1 MSLAPDHRE
10 ELTGR
15 SCLHHA
21 CLAALLCAS
30 AGESTSQG
38 MWGAARKGCLT
49 RMPASEVNCIS
60 VMALKKNWIVA
71 FGECFRQCR
80 PLWNKLQGEGKEGKK
95 VQGENEV
102 PSARASARWG
112 YCMYTWGSGT
122 WQLDPQLW
130 FLNSNPLASY
140 FFCLVSYCQHWQP
153 SSLILPLIVLHVTE
167 LKWIKSKCFS
177 WSIR

>member
-15 SCLHHA
+15 SCSHHA

-95 VQGENEV
+95 YREKMKFLLLV
-102 PSARASARWG
+102 PVLGGGTACTPGAVGLGNSIHSCDFWIPTHWPHISSALFPIVS
-112 YCMYTWGSGT
+112 TGS
-122 WQLDPQLW
+122 PPVW
-130 FLNSNPLASY
+130 FY
-140 FFCLVSYCQHWQP
+140 H
-153 SSLILPLIVLHVTE
+153 
-167 LKWIKSKCFS
+167 
-177 WSIR
+177 